1 MIKKATSKIKIVEGT
16 LIGAALGFAAGMI
29 LAPESGKDLR
39 EDIKNKSADFYKL
52 VSSKIKKI
60 KKMTEKEYKAFIEKA
75 AETYGKTK
83 NLSAEEKT
91 ALIKTARDSRKHF
104 KKHF

>member
-1 MIKKATSKIKIVEGT
+1 MKKSTINKLKIVDGA
-16 LIGAALGFAAGMI
+16 LIGAALGFAAGMM
-29 LAPESGKDLR
+29 LSPESGKDLR
-39 EDIKNKSADFYKL
+39 EDIKSKSADFYKL

-75 AETYGKTK
+75 VETYGITK
-83 NLSAEEKT
+83 KLSVEEKT
-91 ALIKTARDSRKHF
+91 ALVKTTRDSWKHF